1 MAGNGGGK
9 YPGVDFRRRGS
20 VRRGAVDLT
29 RRAGELLWPRRRDR
43 SGGSNGGGDGSGC
56 RVVAC

>member
-9 YPGVDFRRRGS
+9 YPGVDFSRRGS

-29 RRAGELLWPRRRDR
+29 RRAGELLWPRRGDR
-43 SGGSNGGGDGSGC
+43 SGGE
-56 RVVAC
+56 